1 MVALALGCTILCAI
15 LPNKCAFRTITTL
28 LEIRPE
34 SLIFTP
40 DNPLSI
46 SLITG
51 TTFAVHKVME
61 RDPQTDYEFQ
71 LWTHAHKLTG
81 IVSSLLDALKTG
93 CGLLE
98 DAKDALPQDS
108 DLDHAL
114 ERFKRVIA
122 AGERATK
129 GLGIDL
135 SE

>member
-1 MVALALGCTILCAI
+1 
-15 LPNKCAFRTITTL
+15 
-28 LEIRPE
+28 
-34 SLIFTP
+34 
-40 DNPLSI
+40 
-46 SLITG
+46 
-51 TTFAVHKVME
+51 ME

-108 DLDHAL
+108 DLDNAL